1 MKIYDISLPISPDLP
16 VWPGDP
22 PVALTRV
29 ERIADGAQ
37 ANVTRLEMGAHT
49 GTHVDAPD
57 HFLDDGR
64 MVDRLDLSVLTGP
77 CRVLH
82 LPDEVRLITADEL
95 ALAGLP
101 EGTERLLL
109 RTRNSHLWRRT
120 EREFQADFTAI
131 SADGAE
137 WLVARGVR
145 LVGVDYLSVAPY
157 DAPLDTHRILLRAGL
172 VVLEGLDLSTVPGGS
187 YTLYCLPLK
196 LAGAEGAPARAI
208 LVE

>member
-1 MKIYDISLPISPDLP
+1 MKIHDISLPISPDLP

-22 PVALTRV
+22 PIALTRV
-29 ERIADGAQ
+29 ERIADGAL

-64 MVDRLDLSVLTGP
+64 MVTGLDLAVLTGA
-77 CRVLH
+77 CLVLH
-82 LPDEVRLITADEL
+82 LPDEVGLVTAGEL
-95 ALAGLP
+95 ARAGLP
-101 EGTERLLL
+101 DGVQRLLL
-109 RTRNSHLWRRT
+109 RTRNSQRWARGEPT
-120 EREFQADFTAI
+120 FQTDFTAI
-131 SADGAE
+131 SADGAA
-137 WLVARGVR
+137 WLVAHGIR

-157 DAPLDTHRILLRAGL
+157 AAPLDTHRILLQAG
-172 VVLEGLDLSTVPGGS
+172 VVVVEGLDLSSVPGGQ
-187 YTLYCLPLK
+187 YDLYCLPLK